1 MHAHQIVCTALRV
14 VRNATNEIQR
24 AWLPSEVGR
33 VKYSRKNKPQAVATA
48 VSMPRVAVTPMNTP
62 SHTNAA
68 MLTNGTIEHHQ

>member
-1 MHAHQIVCTALRV
+1 
-14 VRNATNEIQR
+14 
-24 AWLPSEVGR
+24 
-33 VKYSRKNKPQAVATA
+33 VATA